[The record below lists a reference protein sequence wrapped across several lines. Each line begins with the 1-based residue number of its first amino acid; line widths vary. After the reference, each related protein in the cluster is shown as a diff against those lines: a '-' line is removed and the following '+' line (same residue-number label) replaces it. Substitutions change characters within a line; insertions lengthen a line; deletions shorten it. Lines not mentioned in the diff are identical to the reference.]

1 VKHLTPLSWN
11 EPVLGRLYAFV
22 GLEKILTQIMASP
35 HLQESKL
42 LKALGSQNA
51 ENRCKIAMR
60 YPLLH
65 GKDLKAVMKSE
76 CGNRDF
82 GTALQF
88 LAVPSHEMECDMIKK
103 AVGGVGANR
112 DILFPIVC
120 GRSNKEMEIL
130 KKKYFELFTKDLG
143 QVMAGELGGDMEAL
157 VLTCMQGSEESFD
170 PDFHTDELM
179 IADME
184 TIYKAGQGRI
194 GTNEK
199 GLFKILAQRPT
210 EYMKTMNLKYADKYG
225 YTIPKVLEKEL
236 GGKVEDAA
244 CFMIG
249 MKLKPY
255 ETIAKLIKTAC
266 AGFGTNELL
275 LTCCL
280 IRYQCVLKE
289 VMVAHIE
296 LCKYDTVSIVHV

>member
-1 VKHLTPLSWN
+1 MKFLS
-11 EPVLGRLYAFV
+11 
-22 GLEKILTQIMASP
+22 I
-35 HLQESKL
+35 LQESKL

-51 ENRCKIAMR
+51 ENRCKIAVR
-60 YPLLH
+60 YPLMH

-76 CGNRDF
+76 CGNKDF

-88 LAVPSHEMECDMIKK
+88 LAVPTHEMECHMINK
-103 AVGGVGANR
+103 AVSGIGAKT
-112 DILFPIVC
+112 DVLFPIVC

-143 QVMAGELGGDMEAL
+143 QVMASELGGDMEAL
-157 VLTCMQGSEESFD
+157 VLTCMQASEESFD
-170 PDFHTDELM
+170 PDFHTEELM
-179 IADME
+179 KEDME
-184 TIYKAGQGRI
+184 TIYKASQGRI

-210 EYMKTMNLKYADKYG
+210 DYMKTMNLKYADKYG
-225 YTIPKVLEKEL
+225 YTIPKVLDKEL

-255 ETIAKLIKTAC
+255 ETIANLIKTAC
-266 AGFGTNELL
+266 AGFGTDELIL
-275 LTCCL
+275 ACCL
-280 IRYQCVLKE
+280 IRYQRVLKE
-289 VMVAHIE
+289 VMVAHID
-296 LCKYDTVSIVHV
+296 LCKYEKVYIAHT